1 MVSLDEA
8 VVARLVVQGEHFEVL
23 VDPKLIDKIKEDPD
37 FDILSALAI
46 DAVFKDQS
54 KGEHA
59 KTENLT
65 KIFET
70 TEVSV
75 IAREII
81 LKGDIQL
88 TTEQRKEMQEAK
100 RKKIINTIVRNAINP
115 QTKTPHPP
123 QRIELAL
130 KEAKVHID
138 PFKPVDMQVKEI
150 LHALEPIIPIRFEKI
165 VIAVKL
171 TPEDHGKCYGD
182 IRSFGRITKEEWQ
195 SDGNWIGL
203 VELPAG
209 LQTEFYDKLNT
220 KTKGS
225 VETKLIE

>member
-23 VDPKLIDKIKEDPD
+23 VDPKLIENIKEDPD

-54 KGEHA
+54 KGDHA
-59 KTENLT
+59 ATENLT
-65 KIFET
+65 KVFET
-70 TEVSV
+70 TDIEV

-81 LKGDIQL
+81 INGDIQL

-100 RKKIINTIVRNAINP
+100 RKQIINTIVRNAINP

-138 PFKPVDMQVKEI
+138 PFKPVDIQVKDI

-165 VIAVKL
+165 VVAVKL
-171 TPEDHGKCYGD
+171 TPEDHGRCYGD
-182 IRSFGRITKEEWQ
+182 VRSYGRITKEEWQ
-195 SDGNWIGL
+195 SDGTWIGL
-203 VELPAG
+203 IELPAG
-209 LQTEFYDKLNT
+209 LQTEFYDKLNA

>member
-23 VDPKLIDKIKEDPD
+23 VDPKLIDNIKEDPD
-37 FDILSALAI
+37 FDILSALAV
-46 DAVFKDQS
+46 DAVFKDQA

-59 KTENLT
+59 ASENIAKVFESTE
-65 KIFET
+65 IAE
-70 TEVSV
+70 
-75 IAREII
+75 IAREIV

-88 TTEQRKEMQEAK
+88 TTEQRKEMLEAK
-100 RKKIINTIVRNAINP
+100 RKQIINTIVRNAINP

-123 QRIELAL
+123 QRIELAM

-138 PFKPVDMQVKEI
+138 PFKPVDVQVQDV

-171 TPEDHGKCYGD
+171 TPEDHGKCFGD
-182 IRSFGRITKEEWQ
+182 IRSFGKITKEEWQ
-195 SDGNWIGL
+195 SDGNWVGL

-209 LQTEFYDKLNT
+209 LQTEFFDKLNA

>member
-8 VVARLVVQGEHFEVL
+8 IVARLVVQGEHFEVL
-23 VDPKLIDKIKEDPD
+23 VDPKLIDNIKEDPD
-37 FDILSALAI
+37 FDILSALAV
-46 DAVFKDQS
+46 DAVFKDQA

-59 KTENLT
+59 ASENIA
-65 KIFET
+65 KVFESM
-70 TEVSV
+70 EIAE
-75 IAREII
+75 IAREIV

-88 TTEQRKEMQEAK
+88 TTEQRKEMLEAK
-100 RKKIINTIVRNAINP
+100 RKQIINTIVRNAINP

-138 PFKPVDMQVKEI
+138 PFKPVDAQVQEI

-171 TPEDHGKCYGD
+171 TPEDHGKCFGD
-182 IRSFGRITKEEWQ
+182 IRSFGKITKEEWQ
-195 SDGNWIGL
+195 SDGNWVGL

-209 LQTEFYDKLNT
+209 LQTEFYDKLNA

>member
-23 VDPKLIDKIKEDPD
+23 VDPKLIDDIKSDPD
-37 FDILSALAI
+37 FDVLSALVI

-59 KTENLT
+59 ASESIEKV
-65 KIFET
+65 FET
-70 TEVSV
+70 SDISK
-75 IAREII
+75 IAREIV

-88 TTEQRKEMQEAK
+88 TTEQRKEMLEAK
-100 RKKIINTIVRNAINP
+100 HKQIVNTIVRNAINP

-138 PFKPVDMQVKEI
+138 PFKPVDAQIQDI

-165 VIAVKL
+165 VVAVKL

-182 IRSFGRITKEEWQ
+182 IRSYGKITKEEWQ

-209 LQTEFYDKLNT
+209 LQTEFYEKLNA